1 MKRKKTGLIGII
13 ITAVVLVI
21 VVIISNLGTSQMK
34 VAQTVVNKL
43 FMPFQNGYVF
53 IKNKITGNEQQ
64 LSDLEI
70 LKNENSA
77 LREENTK
84 LKEQV
89 RELEILKSENNTLKE
104 YVNLK
109 NKYSDYATLPANV
122 IERSYS
128 NYDKIIVINVGEKD
142 GIKENMPVISESGLV
157 GKILSVTDDTAKV
170 QTIIDT
176 ASTVSALISTAEN
189 SILLK
194 GTLSDTQNLRATSIP
209 VESSI
214 LQGDEVITS
223 GFGGVFPKGILIGT
237 IKDVVNTQ
245 NELDRYANVSPAT
258 DFSKLETVLVIT
270 QK

>member
-104 YVNLK
+104 YL
-109 NKYSDYATLPANV
+109 LPL
-122 IERSYS
+122 RC
-128 NYDKIIVINVGEKD
+128 
-142 GIKENMPVISESGLV
+142 SGACNPLLCRQV
-157 GKILSVTDDTAKV
+157 CPYMAGAEHLQS
-170 QTIIDT
+170 
-176 ASTVSALISTAEN
+176 AEN
-189 SILLK
+189 
-194 GTLSDTQNLRATSIP
+194 
-209 VESSI
+209 
-214 LQGDEVITS
+214 
-223 GFGGVFPKGILIGT
+223 
-237 IKDVVNTQ
+237 
-245 NELDRYANVSPAT
+245 
-258 DFSKLETVLVIT
+258 
-270 QK
+270 